1 MKKRLIFICTMLS
14 VVILLLAGCGR
25 KPVLEGITFSGL
37 PEEMAVG
44 DTVDLAISY
53 QWDQEE
59 DEIKQEQ
66 LDKALEE
73 LTLEY
78 TSSNEEVAQV
88 EEGTVTAMGAGEA
101 TITVTCG
108 EFSADQTVTVVV
120 PVEEI
125 TITEISV
132 TLGDDPVPVEF
143 SVTPE
148 NHTGELIWTVAD
160 EEIAKLDQETME
172 LTFLAE
178 GETTLTAQA
187 PNGVEGETS
196 ITVAPKPA
204 PSSGSSGGSGSS
216 SGSGSS
222 GGSGS
227 SSGSGSSGSSSG
239 SGFQTGSVRFEL
251 SPEQWGWMGI
261 EPGDS
266 EYEAVAYNINL
277 MRREAGL
284 PELTVDSSLSAIATS
299 RCEYQI
305 VNNTFSHDGAQT
317 AGEILGQN
325 YNSAAAV
332 CEAWKNSSGHYA
344 AITNE
349 SFTTMGIGCAFER
362 GGLTIWCVVFN

>member
-1 MKKRLIFICTMLS
+1 MMKKRIIMCTVLS
-14 VVILLLAGCGR
+14 VAILLLAGCGR
-25 KPVLEGITFSGL
+25 KPVLEGIDFSGL

-44 DTVDLAISY
+44 DTADLAISY

-59 DEIKQEQ
+59 EEIQQEQ

-78 TSSNEEVAQV
+78 ASSNEEVAQV
-88 EEGTVTAMGAGEA
+88 EDGTVTATGAGEA

-148 NHTGELIWTVAD
+148 NYTGELIWTVAD
-160 EEIAKLDQETME
+160 EEIAELDQETME

-204 PSSGSSGGSGSS
+204 PSSGSSGGS
-216 SGSGSS
+216 SGSGNAGSAS
-222 GGSGS
+222 NSGS
-227 SSGSGSSGSSSG
+227 TGSSGSSNS
-239 SGFQTGSVRFEL
+239 SGFETGAVPFSN
-251 SPEQWGWMGI
+251 SSQQWEWWCI
-261 EPGDS
+261 DPGDS
-266 EYEAVAYNINL
+266 VYNAVAYNINL

-284 PELTVDSSLSAIATS
+284 PELTVDGSLSAISNS
-299 RCEYQI
+299 RCEYMI
-305 VNNTFSHDGAQT
+305 INDTFSHDGAQT

-344 AITNE
+344 ALTNA
-349 SFTTMGIGCAFER
+349 TRTRMGIGCYYER
-362 GGLTIWCVVFN
+362 GGTTLWCVVFE

>member
-1 MKKRLIFICTMLS
+1 MMKKRIIMCTVLS
-14 VVILLLAGCGR
+14 VAILLLAGCGR
-25 KPVLEGITFSGL
+25 KPVLEGIDFSGL

-44 DTVDLAISY
+44 DTVDLKISY
-53 QWDQEE
+53 QWDQE
-59 DEIKQEQ
+59 DEEIQQEQ

-78 TSSNEEVAQV
+78 ASSNEEVAQV
-88 EEGTVTAMGAGEA
+88 EDGTVTATGAGEA

-108 EFSADQTVTVVV
+108 EFTADQTVTVVI

-148 NHTGELIWTVAD
+148 NYTGELIWTVENED
-160 EEIAKLDQETME
+160 IAQLDQETME
-172 LTFLAE
+172 LTFSAE

-187 PNGVEGETS
+187 PNGVERTAS
-196 ITVAPKPA
+196 IVVAPKPA
-204 PSSGSSGGSGSS
+204 PGSGST
-216 SGSGSS
+216 
-222 GGSGS
+222 GG
-227 SSGSGSSGSSSG
+227 SSGSGSSGSTGGSSG
-239 SGFQTGSVRFEL
+239 SDSSSSSGFQTGSVRFEL
-251 SPEQWGWMGI
+251 SPEQWGWMSI
-261 EPGDS
+261 EPGDP

-299 RCEYQI
+299 RCEYQVI
-305 VNNTFSHDGAQT
+305 NNTFTHDGMQT

>member
-1 MKKRLIFICTMLS
+1 MMKKRIIMCTVLS
-14 VVILLLAGCGR
+14 VAILLLAGCGR
-25 KPVLEGITFSGL
+25 KPVLEGIDFSGL

-44 DTVDLAISY
+44 DTADLAISY

-59 DEIKQEQ
+59 EEIQQEQ

-78 TSSNEEVAQV
+78 ASSNEEVAQV
-88 EEGTVTAMGAGEA
+88 EDGTVTATGAGEA

-143 SVTPE
+143 SVSPE
-148 NHTGELIWTVAD
+148 NYTGELIWTVAD
-160 EEIAKLDQETME
+160 EEIAELDQETME

-204 PSSGSSGGSGSS
+204 PS
-216 SGSGSS
+216 SGSS